1 MVEVINHNLGE
12 ACVIPS
18 SGEWKVT
25 QDCILT
31 GSATAPGNVVVEQ
44 NTALTTAEKASL
56 DIEFTNFH
64 LLIKS
69 GAKVVI
75 RDGGK
80 IH

>member
-1 MVEVINHNLGE
+1 MLEE
-12 ACVIPS
+12 
-18 SGEWKVT
+18 
-25 QDCILT
+25 DCSLD
-31 GSATAPGNVVVEQ
+31 GSAQAPGNVIVEAGI
-44 NTALTTAEKASL
+44 ALTIDTGATL
-56 DIEFTNFH
+56 DIDFTQFH